1 VISKHWLCHTAVLV
15 PRPPFV
21 AYAPVIALNITGN
34 SSLSVVS
41 AVDIVEFHAASSEEP
56 FTHTLHVAALHVLRD
71 ALYLKL
77 IYLLTK

>member
-1 VISKHWLCHTAVLV
+1 VLV

-21 AYAPVIALNITGN
+21 AYAPVIALNIT
-34 SSLSVVS
+34 LSIVS
-41 AVDIVEFHAASSEEP
+41 AVDIVEFHAASSKEP